1 VTDRTISVRAQWA
14 LHGKALDDEG
24 YRVIACS
31 NADLSKANFTEVLS
45 RFALGALD
53 KLPQVSVSYLQPA
66 TRVSGNG
73 YLALAIH
80 WSAGSGKRYAEGVD
94 RVDNHGRPTTF
105 TSYFA
110 APYTSLAPYGINYLD
125 MYKAFGAVTLPVKDG
140 PPREV
145 PITPPTRRVPA
156 VDDLAVRVAPLLL
169 TGTPVCVLDADETS
183 LDERL
188 RFIDTV
194 MGLLPYGYRAKMA
207 AATWTRSTNRNHR
220 FRLFFSSEPRAGEK
234 PDHVVSWGAPE
245 QVEIPSRAALAYYRW
260 LSDKVNPLAS
270 LTQLNGE
277 ATFGEFADSQALK
290 MVDGLRL
297 WRMERSTAPRSPA
310 RALPQAQA
318 PAPAQA
324 APAANRADPLTR
336 ILAECA
342 EHVRILNLTRVREDV
357 KLLEDRMRS
366 DRITDDLRKRYR
378 VLIGQYGLLKPN
390 PGLQRK
396 EGALYEALLTL
407 AFGEPLTYEGLCQV
421 EDCLGTERDEAIHK
435 PLLEAIVQVGLGDL
449 RTRVLVQ
456 SDLDP
461 KKLPKVLSTRDSDAR
476 ALIREVAQGSWHRR
490 RHGRVMCDVMLRY
503 LHEKRG
509 KYATW
514 DIQHEL
520 FHNGYL
526 AQALRDIGGDQYQ
539 VHAITKLLVAAFP
552 ADKYPNGLD
561 PAVIIRI
568 LAGTPDAPTPALL
581 AAILRKVPATEA
593 TTAWAAYV
601 HGSMAKMNLDAETH
615 GELSAR
621 LPSIEPEPA
630 QETIQVSPPELLPS
644 PERPMDPLTTE
655 TQPMEPMELH
665 SDPADPL
672 WRDQQQVAWYR
683 QMQGHILWPQRH
695 EQQQG
700 PGFQPGPGAHPE
712 SEPDLDPPS
721 WANPARDYW
730 DSR

>member
-1 VTDRTISVRAQWA
+1 VTDRTITVRAQWA

-24 YRVIACS
+24 YRVMACS
-31 NADLSKANFTEVLS
+31 TGDLSKANFTEVLG

-66 TRVSGNG
+66 TRVSGSG

-80 WSAGSGKRYAEGVD
+80 WSAGNGKRYADGVD
-94 RVDNHGRPTTF
+94 RVDNQGRPTTF
-105 TSYFA
+105 TSYFC
-110 APYTSLAPYGINYLD
+110 APYASLAPHGINYLD

-145 PITPPTRRVPA
+145 LITPPTRRVPA
-156 VDDLAVRVAPLLL
+156 VDDLALRVAPLLL

-194 MGLLPYGYRAKMA
+194 MGLLPYGFRAKMA

-220 FRLFFSSEPRAGEK
+220 FRLFFSSEPRSGEK
-234 PDHVVSWGAPE
+234 QDHVVSWGAPE
-245 QVEIPSRAALAYYRW
+245 QVDIPGKAALYYYQW
-260 LSDKVNPLAS
+260 LTDKVNPLAR
-270 LTQLNGE
+270 LTQLNSEAGFGE
-277 ATFGEFADSQALK
+277 AADSQALK
-290 MVDGLRL
+290 MVNELKL
-297 WRMERSTAPRSPA
+297 WRLERSTAPKSPGKV
-310 RALPQAQA
+310 PVAQ
-318 PAPAQA
+318 PAP
-324 APAANRADPLTR
+324 PVHRADALTR

-342 EHVRILNLTRVREDV
+342 EHVRILNLTRVREDI
-357 KLLEDRMRS
+357 KLLEDRMRVE
-366 DRITDDLRKRYR
+366 RITDDLRKRYR
-378 VLIGQYGLLKPN
+378 VLIAQYGLLKPN
-390 PGLQRK
+390 PGLQRR
-396 EGALYEALLTL
+396 EGPLYEALLTL

-421 EDCLGTERDEAIHK
+421 EDCLGVVRDESIHK

-461 KKLPKVLSTRDSDAR
+461 KRLPKFLSTRDSDAR

-490 RHGRVMCDVMLRY
+490 WHGRVVCDVMLRY

-514 DIQHEL
+514 DIQREL

-526 AQALRDIGGDQYQ
+526 AQALRDVGGDQYQ

-561 PAVIIRI
+561 RTLTTKI

-581 AAILRKVPATEA
+581 AAILRKVPAAEA
-593 TTAWAAYV
+593 QTAWAAYIY
-601 HGSMAKMNLDAETH
+601 GSMARMNLDAETH
-615 GELSAR
+615 GELSGR
-621 LPSIEPEPA
+621 LPAIEPEPA
-630 QETIQVSPPELLPS
+630 QEPVQVSPPEPLPS
-644 PERPMDPLTTE
+644 QEQSMDLFTME
-655 TQPMEPMELH
+655 TQPMEPTDLMSEQE
-665 SDPADPL
+665 AAQ
-672 WRDQQQVAWYR
+672 WREQQQAAWNQ
-683 QMQGHILWPQRH
+683 QMQGQVLRH
-695 EQQQG
+695 GQS
-700 PGFQPGPGAHPE
+700 E
-712 SEPDLDPPS
+712 SDLEPPP
-721 WANPARDYW
+721 WANPDLGYW
-730 DSR
+730 DGR

>member
-1 VTDRTISVRAQWA
+1 MRAQWA

-31 NADLSKANFTEVLS
+31 NADLSKANFTEVLG

-80 WSAGSGKRYAEGVD
+80 WSAGSGKRHAEGVD

-105 TSYFA
+105 TSYFCT
-110 APYTSLAPYGINYLD
+110 PYTSLAPYGINYLD
-125 MYKAFGAVTLPVKDG
+125 MYRAFGAVTLPLKDG
-140 PPREV
+140 PPRDV
-145 PITPPTRRVPA
+145 PLTPPTRRVPA
-156 VDDLAVRVAPLLL
+156 VDDLALRVAPLLL

-194 MGLLPYGYRAKMA
+194 MGLLPYGFRAKMA

-234 PDHVVSWGAPE
+234 PDHVVSWAAPE
-245 QVEIPSRAALAYYRW
+245 KVEIPSKAALYYYQW
-260 LSDKVNPLAS
+260 LTDKVNPLAR

-277 ATFGEFADSQALK
+277 ASFGEAADSQALK
-290 MVDGLRL
+290 MVNELKL
-297 WRMERSTAPRSPA
+297 WRLERSTAPRQASQAPVG
-310 RALPQAQA
+310 QGAQA
-318 PAPAQA
+318 AQAAQA
-324 APAANRADPLTR
+324 APAASRADPVTK

-342 EHVRILNLTRVREDV
+342 ENVRILNLTRVREDI

-378 VLIGQYGLLKPN
+378 VLIAQYGLLKPN
-390 PGLQRK
+390 PGLQRR
-396 EGALYEALLTL
+396 EGALYETLLTL

-421 EDCLGTERDEAIHK
+421 EGCLGTERDESIHK

-456 SDLDP
+456 ADLDP
-461 KKLPKVLSTRDSDAR
+461 KKLPKFLSTRDSDAR

-490 RHGRVMCDVMLRY
+490 WHGRVMCDVMLRY
-503 LHEKRG
+503 LDEKRG
-509 KYATW
+509 KYAAW
-514 DIQHEL
+514 DIQREL
-520 FHNGYL
+520 GHNGYL

-552 ADKYPNGLD
+552 ADQYPNGLD
-561 PAVIIRI
+561 PALIIRI

-581 AAILRKVPATEA
+581 AAILRKVPATA
-593 TTAWAAYV
+593 APTAWAAYV
-601 HGSMAKMNLDAETH
+601 HGSMTKMNLDAETH
-615 GELSAR
+615 GVLSAR
-621 LPSIEPEPA
+621 LPTVEPEPA
-630 QETIQVSPPELLPS
+630 QETVQVSPQELLSS
-644 PERPMDPLTTE
+644 PDQSTDLLSTE
-655 TQPMEPMELH
+655 TQPMEPMELQ

-683 QMQGHILWPQRH
+683 QMQGHVLWPHRQ
-695 EQQQG
+695 EQQ
-700 PGFQPGPGAHPE
+700 FQPGPGAQPE
-712 SEPDLDPPS
+712 SGPDLDPPS
-721 WANPARDYW
+721 WANPDRDFW